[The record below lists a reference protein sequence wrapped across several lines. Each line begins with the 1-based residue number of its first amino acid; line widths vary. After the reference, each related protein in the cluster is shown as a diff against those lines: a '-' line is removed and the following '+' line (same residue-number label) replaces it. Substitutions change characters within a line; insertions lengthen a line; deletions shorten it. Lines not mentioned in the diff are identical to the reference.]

1 MIPRFAQ
8 GPSLPTWNFDSKT
21 VAKHNSLKSLA
32 SNDQLALNLN
42 SKKKGRCSR
51 QIRRRVWILL
61 RSISWTNIWT
71 WTLKRKVEKLTPS
84 HLSNLVGIRS

>member
-42 SKKKGRCSR
+42 SKKKRPMLSADTSPGLDFASLN
-51 QIRRRVWILL
+51 ILDQYMDL
-61 RSISWTNIWT
+61 DTQAEGGEADALTSI
-71 WTLKRKVEKLTPS
+71 
-84 HLSNLVGIRS
+84 

>member
-32 SNDQLALNLN
+32 SNDQLTLNLN
-42 SKKKGRCSR
+42 SKKRPMLSADTSPGLDFASLN
-51 QIRRRVWILL
+51 ILDQYMDL
-61 RSISWTNIWT
+61 DTQAEGGEADALTSI
-71 WTLKRKVEKLTPS
+71 
-84 HLSNLVGIRS
+84 